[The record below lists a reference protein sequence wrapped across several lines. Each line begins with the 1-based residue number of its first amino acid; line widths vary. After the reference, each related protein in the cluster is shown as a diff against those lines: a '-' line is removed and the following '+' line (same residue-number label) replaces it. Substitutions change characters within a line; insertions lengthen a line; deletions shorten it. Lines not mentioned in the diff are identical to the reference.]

1 MSVKTS
7 LYPVSKVIAQIILN
21 SGYTPAGFLLAL
33 GYSSAEDG
41 LPDLESWLGRGQG
54 DPQTIGK
61 IAAFDPGDADKLHKA
76 VAETAVMK
84 AKGVDPVALEKERIE
99 RTLFTPFIF
108 AEGEVG
114 PQRWTVI
121 DIPAAIA
128 ELPLNERLTRLPEL
142 MGTFREQYKGGR
154 PVFGKLMGFKFVCR
168 HEWFDFD
175 ADGQLLKR
183 VEGSFRLGGRLGG
196 A

>member
-33 GYSSAEDG
+33 GHASAEDG

-54 DPQTIGK
+54 DPQTTGK

-84 AKGVDPVALEKERIE
+84 AKGVDPVALERERIE

-114 PQRWTVI
+114 PQRM
-121 DIPAAIA
+121 D
-128 ELPLNERLTRLPEL
+128 
-142 MGTFREQYKGGR
+142 
-154 PVFGKLMGFKFVCR
+154 R
-168 HEWFDFD
+168 H
-175 ADGQLLKR
+175 
-183 VEGSFRLGGRLGG
+183 
-196 A
+196 